1 MKNKQLILF
10 DLDGTLTDP
19 KEGITKSFRFALEKL
34 GYPEEDLDELE
45 KVIGPPL
52 WDSFQDYYGMTRE
65 QADLG
70 VQYYRERYRDVG
82 KFENILIE
90 GIPELLWELKAA
102 GKQLALATSKPTDY
116 SIEILQ
122 HFEIDQPFD
131 QMIGSNLDGTR
142 INKDEIIQ
150 HVLSLFDIPAENIV
164 MIGDRKHDI
173 IGAKAHGIDSIGV
186 LFGYGSRQ
194 EFEQHGST
202 IIVETVDE
210 LKQVLLGS

>member
-142 INKDEIIQ
+142 INKDESIQ

-194 EFEQHGST
+194 EFEQHGAT

>member
-1 MKNKQLILF
+1 MRNKQLILF

-194 EFEQHGST
+194 EFEQHGAT

>member
-186 LFGYGSRQ
+186 IFGYGSRQ
-194 EFEQHGST
+194 EFEQHGAT

>member
-173 IGAKAHGIDSIGV
+173 IGAKAHEIDSIGV

-194 EFEQHGST
+194 EFEQHGAT

>member
-186 LFGYGSRQ
+186 LFGYGARQ
-194 EFEQHGST
+194 EFEQHGAT

>member
-150 HVLSLFDIPAENIV
+150 HVLSLFDFPVEDIV
-164 MIGDRKHDI
+164 MVGDRKHDI
-173 IGAKAHGIDSIGV
+173 IGAKAHGIESIGV

-194 EFEQHGST
+194 EFEQHGAT

>member
-194 EFEQHGST
+194 EFEQHGAT

>member
-150 HVLSLFDIPAENIV
+150 HVLSLFDIPAEDIV
-164 MIGDRKHDI
+164 MVGDRKHDI

-194 EFEQHGST
+194 EFEQHGAT

>member
-102 GKQLALATSKPTDY
+102 GKQLALATSKPTVY

-194 EFEQHGST
+194 EFEQHGAT

>member
-90 GIPELLWELKAA
+90 GISELLWELKAA

-194 EFEQHGST
+194 EFEQHGAT

>member
-19 KEGITKSFRFALEKL
+19 KEGITKSLRFALEKL

-150 HVLSLFDIPAENIV
+150 HVLNLFDIPAENIV

-194 EFEQHGST
+194 EFEQHGAT

>member
-1 MKNKQLILF
+1 MRNKQLILF

-186 LFGYGSRQ
+186 LFGFGSRQ
-194 EFEQHGST
+194 EFEQHGAT

>member
-102 GKQLALATSKPTDY
+102 GKKLALATSKPTDY

-194 EFEQHGST
+194 EFEQHGAT